1 MDEEG
6 FNALM
11 REQKQRARAAW
22 KGSGEK
28 DIASRFQSLLEDG
41 LKSEFFGYD
50 ALTGVGRVVALLDED
65 ALPAEALSSGKKGYV
80 VTDRTPFYGASGGQS
95 GDTGTLA
102 APAGSAR
109 VLDTLKPS
117 ADLTVHHILV
127 DDGTILADQELVMNV
142 TESVRLA
149 AARNHT
155 CTHLLHAAL
164 RRVLGD
170 HVHQAGSLVAPNRLR
185 FDFTHIAPLTPEELA
200 SVEHDVNRAIM
211 ADYPVTTRLMDQKA
225 AVDMGAMAL
234 FGEKYGDTVRVVSI
248 ASEEHTESVELCGGT
263 HLSATGQAGSFT
275 ILSESGIA
283 AGVRRIEA
291 ATGWN
296 SLKQARAEH
305 DELMQLAAQ
314 LKTQPGGILAKLEA
328 LQKEN
333 RALRKDLEK
342 SAAQAVSGQ
351 GGDLM
356 SKVRDVNGIKV
367 LAARL
372 GQTNIKA
379 LRELMDDSR
388 SKMPSGIACL
398 VAQADENKVSMILY
412 VSKDLHDRFTAPAL
426 IREIAAPIAGSGGGR
441 PDQAQ
446 AGGTRPE
453 GMDEAL
459 ALLLEKIKA

>member
-1 MDEEG
+1 
-6 FNALM
+6 
-11 REQKQRARAAW
+11 
-22 KGSGEK
+22 
-28 DIASRFQSLLEDG
+28 
-41 LKSEFFGYD
+41 
-50 ALTGVGRVVALLDED
+50 
-65 ALPAEALSSGKKGYV
+65 
-80 VTDRTPFYGASGGQS
+80 
-95 GDTGTLA
+95 
-102 APAGSAR
+102 
-109 VLDTLKPS
+109 
-117 ADLTVHHILV
+117 
-127 DDGTILADQELVMNV
+127 
-142 TESVRLA
+142 
-149 AARNHT
+149 
-155 CTHLLHAAL
+155 
-164 RRVLGD
+164 
-170 HVHQAGSLVAPNRLR
+170 
-185 FDFTHIAPLTPEELA
+185 
-200 SVEHDVNRAIM
+200 
-211 ADYPVTTRLMDQKA
+211 MDQKA
-225 AVDMGAMAL
+225 AVDMAPWPCSVKNTAIPSAWSASPA
-234 FGEKYGDTVRVVSI
+234 RSI
-248 ASEEHTESVELCGGT
+248 PNPWN
-263 HLSATGQAGSFT
+263 SAAERTSQPRDQAGSFT

-379 LRELMDDSR
+379 LRELMDDIR

-412 VSKDLHDRFTAPAL
+412 VSKDLM
-426 IREIAAPIAGSGGGR
+426 AGSR
-441 PDQAQ
+441 LP
-446 AGGTRPE
+446 P
-453 GMDEAL
+453 
-459 ALLLEKIKA
+459 